1 MLSFSAAPQSAAPTQ
16 SLAAEIQQLK
26 SLLAEPAV
34 RRASQPALQR
44 QGSTVEEVDMV
55 DYQVVEEEDE
65 EMMLRRRCL
74 SLTQLETR
82 GVLTA
87 GSLPGSPVGTP
98 IKGRL
103 IGTPRGTPRNSPRG
117 TPKKMTTPARR
128 AILTPMRSNPN
139 LLAFSKRTDGQEESS
154 LEEQGRNITPL
165 SQTKIPI
172 ISKLVSDTNPEEAL
186 DLRLEVNKDSPD
198 LETVEPLPGLQEGES
213 PRKALVVVGDPQSP
227 VTTSFGWVG
236 NNSKSGCS
244 TLENEPEEI
253 DDELALEV
261 TENEMVTVMVVN
273 QTSR

>member
-55 DYQVVEEEDE
+55 DYQLVEEEDE

-128 AILTPMRSNPN
+128 AILTPMRSSPN

-213 PRKALVVVGDPQSP
+213 PRKALIVIGDPQSP

>member
-1 MLSFSAAPQSAAPTQ
+1 MGVLLLFVLLLMFILVLVAGYRIRLPFFLGDISPAPPQSAAPTQ

-55 DYQVVEEEDE
+55 DYQVVEEEEEE

-165 SQTKIPI
+165 SQAKISS
-172 ISKLVSDTNPEEAL
+172 ISKLVSDTNHDEEAL
-186 DLRLEVNKDSPD
+186 DLRLEVNEDSPD
-198 LETVEPLPGLQEGES
+198 LETVEPLPGLHPAEALGAALPHCPSSFVES
-213 PRKALVVVGDPQSP
+213 
-227 VTTSFGWVG
+227 
-236 NNSKSGCS
+236 
-244 TLENEPEEI
+244 
-253 DDELALEV
+253 
-261 TENEMVTVMVVN
+261 
-273 QTSR
+273 

>member
-1 MLSFSAAPQSAAPTQ
+1 MLSFSAPPQSAAPAH

-34 RRASQPALQR
+34 RRASQPSLQR

-55 DYQVVEEEDE
+55 DYQLVEEEEE

-103 IGTPRGTPRNSPRG
+103 LGTPRGTPRNSPRG

-139 LLAFSKRTDGQEESS
+139 LLASSKRTDEQEESS
-154 LEEQGRNITPL
+154 LVEQGRDITKL
-165 SQTKIPI
+165 SQTKISS
-172 ISKLVSDTNPEEAL
+172 ISKLVSDTNHDEEAL
-186 DLRLEVNKDSPD
+186 DLRLEVNEDSPD
-198 LETVEPLPGLQEGES
+198 LETVEPLPGLKEGES
-213 PRKALVVVGDPQSP
+213 PRKVLVVVGDPQSP

-244 TLENEPEEI
+244 TLENEPEE
-253 DDELALEV
+253 DHDELALEV
-261 TENEMVTVMVVN
+261 TKNEMVTVMVN

>member
-1 MLSFSAAPQSAAPTQ
+1 
-16 SLAAEIQQLK
+16 
-26 SLLAEPAV
+26 
-34 RRASQPALQR
+34 
-44 QGSTVEEVDMV
+44 MV
-55 DYQVVEEEDE
+55 DYQLVEEEDE

-74 SLTQLETR
+74 SLTQLDTR

-139 LLAFSKRTDGQEESS
+139 LLASSIRTEEQEESS

-165 SQTKIPI
+165 SQTKIPS
-172 ISKLVSDTNPEEAL
+172 ISKLVSDTNHDEEAL
-186 DLRLEVNKDSPD
+186 DLRLEVNEDSPD

-236 NNSKSGCS
+236 NNWKSGCS